1 MLQFFTTKLS
11 NQKRWL
17 KKRPKSLKKI
27 KETVLND
34 NSEIRPEDIDYVL
47 GERLGYTPSE
57 FELHINDELTPEQ
70 EKQALK
76 DMKKQRRGIS
86 PQYILGYAW
95 FYGYKILVNRGVLI
109 PRFETEE
116 LVKWALENIESGKKI
131 LDLGTGSGAI
141 MVALVKQAQKQGIQD
156 LNLYASDITDSAL
169 RESEEN
175 FLKYDLDVKTRKAN
189 VLVGLE
195 KFDMIISN
203 PPYIKTSEKN
213 LMDENVIKN
222 EPDTAL
228 YGGED
233 GLDFYRKF
241 AKQVQLHL
249 NSQGQFF
256 LEFGFSEKDQLK
268 ELFETYQIL
277 KLNLGMT

>member
-1 MLQFFTTKLS
+1 M
-11 NQKRWL
+11 
-17 KKRPKSLKKI
+17 PKSLKKI

-76 DMKKQRRGIS
+76 DMKKLRRGIS

-241 AKQVQLHL
+241 AKQVQSHL

-268 ELFETYQIL
+268 ELFETELPDFEIEFRDDL
-277 KLNLGMT
+277 TGKPRMVHGRWKR

>member
-1 MLQFFTTKLS
+1 M
-11 NQKRWL
+11 
-17 KKRPKSLKKI
+17 PKSLKTI
-27 KETVLND
+27 KDSVLKD
-34 NSEIRPEDIDYVL
+34 NPEIRSDDIDYVL

-57 FELHINDELTPEQ
+57 FELHINDELDSEQ

-76 DMKKQRRGIS
+76 DMKKLRRGIS

-116 LVKWALENIESGKKI
+116 LVKWALESINSGEKI

-141 MVALVKQAQKQGIQD
+141 MVALVKQAYDKGID
-156 LNLYASDITDSAL
+156 NLTLYASDITDSAL

-175 FLKYDLDVKTRKAN
+175 FLKYDLDIKTRKAN

-195 KFDMIISN
+195 KFDTIISN
-203 PPYIKTSEKN
+203 PPYIKTGEKD
-213 LMDENVIKN
+213 LMDANVIKN

-241 AKQVQLHL
+241 AKQIRSHL
-249 NSQGQFF
+249 NSHGQFF
-256 LEFGFSEKDQLK
+256 LEFGFSEKKQLE
-268 ELFETYQIL
+268 ELFGTELPDFEIEFRDDL
-277 KLNLGMT
+277 AGKPRMVHGRWKK

>member
-1 MLQFFTTKLS
+1 MPK
-11 NQKRWL
+11 NL
-17 KKRPKSLKKI
+17 KQI
-27 KETVLND
+27 KEKVLAD
-34 NSEIRPEDIDYVL
+34 NPEVRADDIDYVL
-47 GERLGYTPSE
+47 GERLNYTPSE
-57 FELHINDELTPEQ
+57 YELHINDELTSEQ

-76 DMKKQRRGIS
+76 DMKKLRRGIS

-116 LVKWALENIESGKKI
+116 LVKWALENIKSGEKI

-141 MVALVKQAQKQGIQD
+141 MVALVKQAQEQGISD
-156 LNLYASDITDSAL
+156 LILYASDITDSAL

-203 PPYIKTSEKN
+203 PPYIKTSEKD
-213 LMDENVIKN
+213 LMDANVIKN

-233 GLDFYRKF
+233 GLDFYRNF
-241 AKQVQLHL
+241 AKQIRSHL
-249 NSQGQFF
+249 NYNGQFF
-256 LEFGFSEKDQLK
+256 LDFVFS
-268 ELFETYQIL
+268 
-277 KLNLGMT
+277 

>member
-1 MLQFFTTKLS
+1 M
-11 NQKRWL
+11 
-17 KKRPKSLKKI
+17 PKSLKKI

-70 EKQALK
+70 EKQSLK
-76 DMKKQRRGIS
+76 DMKKLRRGIS

-268 ELFETYQIL
+268 ELFETELPDFEIEFRDDL
-277 KLNLGMT
+277 TGKPRMVHGRWKR